1 MYFIPSDS
9 LSRLS
14 VVMADS
20 AVEMMNLLAVLDP
33 LIKNFIQ
40 VSLVIGPLSIVV
52 LIILL
57 KKIEIDNPDRIR
69 WK

>member
-1 MYFIPSDS
+1 MDFIPSDS

-20 AVEMMNLLAVLDP
+20 AVEMMNLLAVLDH

-40 VSLVIGPLSIVV
+40 VSLVFGPLSLVV
-52 LIILL
+52 LIMLL

>member
-40 VSLVIGPLSIVV
+40 VSLVIGLLSLVV
-52 LIILL
+52 LIMLL

>member
-40 VSLVIGPLSIVV
+40 VSLVIGLLSFVV

>member
-9 LSRLS
+9 LSRLF

-33 LIKNFIQ
+33 LIKTFIQ
-40 VSLVIGPLSIVV
+40 VSLVIGPMSLVV
-52 LIILL
+52 LIMLL

>member
-33 LIKNFIQ
+33 SIKNFIQ
-40 VSLVIGPLSIVV
+40 VSLVIGPLSLVV
-52 LIILL
+52 LIMLL

>member
-33 LIKNFIQ
+33 FIKNFIQ
-40 VSLVIGPLSIVV
+40 VSLVIGPLSLVV
-52 LIILL
+52 LIMLL
-57 KKIEIDNPDRIR
+57 KKIEKDNPDRIR

>member
-14 VVMADS
+14 VVMEDS

-40 VSLVIGPLSIVV
+40 VSLVFGPLSLVV
-52 LIILL
+52 LMMLL
-57 KKIEIDNPDRIR
+57 KKIEINNPDRIR